1 MSYSNEDLM
10 EELLWDA
17 HEKGMGQILIDK
29 SNEISDKEKLGRY
42 ESIQKAY
49 HILGIDQIKIAKFQ
63 KNPNGSKFMICNECE
78 VPLKEYWRMSS
89 EEKDAADRKTTI
101 PAQYCENCKTKI

>member
-1 MSYSNEDLM
+1 MQFKSVHAIRIY
-10 EELLWDA
+10 ELLKQYQDIGERA
-17 HEKGMGQILIDK
+17 
-29 SNEISDKEKLGRY
+29 
-42 ESIQKAY
+42 
-49 HILGIDQIKIAKFQ
+49 LGIDEIKIAKFQ